1 MPKRWMK
8 SPRRGGA
15 FSWACLGL
23 ALAGCDWVEEQKELG
38 RRQRIETAFV
48 ESLASS
54 SAGTVRD
61 VLAVDPTLANAFRME
76 PGRKRSY
83 RAESALT
90 FALKNA
96 KADVIAVLLEKG
108 ADPNMP
114 QENGEPPLSVA
125 IGVAAGRRRGRRTG
139 A

>member
-1 MPKRWMK
+1 MPKRSLSTWV
-8 SPRRGGA
+8 
-15 FSWACLGL
+15 CLGL
-23 ALAGCDWVEEQKELG
+23 ALAGCDWVEEQNQAA
-38 RRQRIETAFV
+38 RRQGVETAFV

-90 FALKNA
+90 FALKRA
-96 KADVIAVLLEKG
+96 KTDVIALLLEKG
-108 ADPNMP
+108 
-114 QENGEPPLSVA
+114 
-125 IGVAAGRRRGRRTG
+125 
-139 A
+139 